1 MMAGEVV
8 SPGYSAMEETE
19 IVNISSDGIITTQK
33 ENSRGNDNTFKVC
46 FLKFLS
52 LLINLC
58 TYLIFIYEIF
68 RPPLC

>member
-46 FLKFLS
+46 L
-52 LLINLC
+52 
-58 TYLIFIYEIF
+58 
-68 RPPLC
+68 

>member
-1 MMAGEVV
+1 MLVMQKNLPPKMYPEYHKVHKMMAGEVV

-46 FLKFLS
+46 L
-52 LLINLC
+52 
-58 TYLIFIYEIF
+58 
-68 RPPLC
+68 